1 LHRGFLSGPGKRD
14 PLLKSRRQSWQIP
27 VHANRV
33 EKYSSYMLTIG
44 QGRRLCPLKTQNVME
59 DLEFR
64 GLQPYRRG
72 CRRKRSSWLHSLFVD
87 KSPCVEFNGTHAQYD
102 SIDALTVSHT
112 TSIAACIERASRRP
126 ILKSGVHTGRD
137 SLRPSD
143 SEGSLDV
150 KCNND
155 QVKRLRRAL
164 KREKNPTMRQRIQPN
179 NPRRLRRHA

>member
-1 LHRGFLSGPGKRD
+1 M
-14 PLLKSRRQSWQIP
+14 LKSRRQSWQIP

-143 SEGSLDV
+143 SGR
-150 KCNND
+150 KFRC
-155 QVKRLRRAL
+155 QVQQRPGETVETSAEA
-164 KREKNPTMRQRIQPN
+164 REKPDDAAANPAQ
-179 NPRRLRRHA
+179 